1 MIKSSNASHTATY
14 TAVGWPHFNNASSA
28 NPISVA
34 NTQFNRD
41 SLSVSPTTKHSRIK
55 FYIPKPLAATSVA
68 TKIGALP
75 LRNSCNT

>member
-14 TAVGWPHFNNASSA
+14 TAVAWPHSNNASPA

-41 SLSVSPTTKHSRIK
+41 FLSVSTPKHSRRE
-55 FYIPKPLAATSVA
+55 FYVPKPLAATSVA
-68 TKIGALP
+68 TKIGAFP
-75 LRNSCNT
+75 QRNSCNT

>member
-1 MIKSSNASHTATY
+1 MIKSSNASHIATY
-14 TAVGWPHFNNASSA
+14 TAVGWPHSNNASPA

-41 SLSVSPTTKHSRIK
+41 SLCVSPIPKHSQIE